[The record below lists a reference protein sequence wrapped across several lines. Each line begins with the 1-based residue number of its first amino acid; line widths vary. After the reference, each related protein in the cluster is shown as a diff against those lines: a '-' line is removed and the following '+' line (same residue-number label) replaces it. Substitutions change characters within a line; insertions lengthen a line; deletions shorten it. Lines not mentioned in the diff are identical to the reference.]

1 MTMRISAKA
10 EYACAAMLELAA
22 SHGGPH
28 PVRIKSIVD
37 SQKIPQRFLVQILL
51 QLKTAGLVS
60 SVRGAAGGYQL
71 SRPPDNISLLDII
84 QAIDDRSL
92 TPRSALAAANRT
104 AAVEV
109 VLGVWKEIQLA
120 EQCLLERLTLAE
132 LLRRTQ
138 QRSALSY
145 QI

>member
-1 MTMRISAKA
+1 
-10 EYACAAMLELAA
+10 MLELAA
-22 SHGGPH
+22 SHGGPN

-71 SRPPDNISLLDII
+71 ARPPEKISLMEII
-84 QAIDDRSL
+84 RAIDDRSL
-92 TPRSALAAANRT
+92 SPRSALAAANHT
-104 AAVEV
+104 SVVEV
-109 VLGVWKEIQLA
+109 LLGVWHEIQLA
-120 EQCLLERLTLAE
+120 EQRMLERQTLAE

-138 QRSALSY
+138 QRNALSY